1 MPAASGSLL
10 PAIAVSVTTA
20 MLAAAASTLHAQRF
34 GKRVLRP
41 RPAKPATHARTA
53 NPFSITRSSVTPAAT
68 KAAREGDGDGAEE
81 PAVQLENPAGDQGGD
96 DAQERGR
103 GALIR
108 PPLRQRRLR
117 REQRPRDEQSRRE
130 QERRGLRPCGQG
142 LAHRKVDAGG

>member
-68 KAAREGDGDGAEE
+68 KATRSAGASASTAGEAPYHRPDRTAVAATRAARTARSTAPD
-81 PAVQLENPAGDQGGD
+81 
-96 DAQERGR
+96 
-103 GALIR
+103 
-108 PPLRQRRLR
+108 
-117 REQRPRDEQSRRE
+117 
-130 QERRGLRPCGQG
+130 
-142 LAHRKVDAGG
+142 